1 MNSNKKLLQILSKAM
16 FILFGPYLQFHI
28 MLLSYY
34 DNKQRMEA
42 NKKVKKPAQKQQPLL
57 CQIWMEYQV
66 PTAAHAQSEMS
77 FSCSK

>member
-1 MNSNKKLLQILSKAM
+1 
-16 FILFGPYLQFHI
+16 